1 MEINPVL
8 VEIVTFGVVFL
19 PYLFLSLFL
28 NRGTIPQENVEAR
41 NLPPV
46 IKFIWKPLH
55 FFSESMESVTAMI
68 SPETIKTVKNRLI
81 VANIRMSMEQMV
93 AAGLMLGISFSTISV
108 LFVLF
113 FTTNGVILILTF
125 LITLAMGLFYPF
137 TTVDDLATKR
147 QHKIMRSLPFAIDL
161 IGSAMRAGVDFTAAV
176 RYYVST
182 EDEKNPLAVEFGIM
196 LRQLEL
202 GKTRIQAMEE
212 MAARVQTDG
221 FSAFSAALTH
231 GFDVGASIVETMKI
245 QSAEMRRE
253 RFNIAERKAA
263 RAASAMIFPIA
274 VFIMPAM
281 FVIIGVPIYIQVAGS
296 GLGGL
301 MQ

>member
-1 MEINPVL
+1 MEMNPVL
-8 VEIVTFGVVFL
+8 IGIVTFGVVFL

-41 NLPPV
+41 NLPPI
-46 IKFIWKPLH
+46 IKLIWKPLH
-55 FFSESMESVTAMI
+55 FFSESMESITAMI
-68 SPETIKTVKNRLI
+68 SQETIKTVKNRLI

-93 AAGLMLGISFSTISV
+93 AAGLMLGIGFSTISV

-113 FTTNGVILILTF
+113 FTTNGVILILTS

-147 QHKIMRSLPFAIDL
+147 QNKIMRSLPFAIDL
-161 IGSAMRAGVDFTAAV
+161 IGSAMRAGVDFTAAI

-221 FSAFSAALTH
+221 FSAFSAAVTH
-231 GFDVGASIVETMKI
+231 GFDVGASIVDTMKI

-301 MQ
+301 M